1 MLPDAKGMRT
11 FPTLA
16 HRWRR
21 PLRAA
26 LGALALASTAGVLAS
41 AAQGTTPAGP
51 SFEVSAA
58 APTAAQIAHGRQ
70 LAQTCVACH
79 GLDGNATG
87 PQFPK
92 LAQQGQEYIAQEL
105 MRFKAAPGKKPE
117 RVNAIMNGIAM
128 ALSPQDMR
136 DLGAYYSR
144 QPIKP
149 AIASNAK
156 WAKVGMQIWRGGIA
170 DRQVPACAACHGP
183 GGLGMPPQYPRLAG
197 QWSAYIEAQLH
208 AFRTGARGDFTPMH
222 DIASRMSDRQIRDVS
237 DFVAGLR

>member
-1 MLPDAKGMRT
+1 MPPDEKGMRT
-11 FPTLA
+11 LPTFA
-16 HRWRR
+16 HRRRR
-21 PLRAA
+21 PVRAV
-26 LGALALASTAGVLAS
+26 LGALALASATGVLVS
-41 AAQGTTPAGP
+41 AAQGATPAGP

-58 APTAAQIAHGRQ
+58 APTAAQIAHGGQ
-70 LAQTCVACH
+70 LARTCAACH
-79 GLDGNATG
+79 GLDGNATSA
-87 PQFPK
+87 QFPK

-128 ALSPQDMR
+128 ALSPQDMH
-136 DLGAYYSR
+136 DLAAYYSR

-156 WAKVGMQIWRGGIA
+156 WAKIGMQIWRGGIA

-208 AFRTGARGDFTPMH
+208 AFRTGTRGDFTPMH
-222 DIASRMSDRQIRDVS
+222 DITSRMSDRQIRDVS

>member
-1 MLPDAKGMRT
+1 MLPDDKGMRILPT
-11 FPTLA
+11 FA
-16 HRWRR
+16 QRWCR

-26 LGALALASTAGVLAS
+26 LGALALASTTGGLAS
-41 AAQGTTPAGP
+41 VAQGATPAEP

-117 RVNAIMNGIAM
+117 RVNPIMNGIAM